1 MTFRDQIRFK
11 IQKLDRAIEAITNL
25 PTGRMH
31 LASSVAAS
39 ELATMLKA
47 DRTALRKLLGTGRRS
62 CGECGHPMV
71 PTGRARDCYIPP
83 ARQTFHMCATDGCGQ
98 RGVAIDDN

>member
-1 MTFRDQIRFK
+1 MTYRDQIRFK
-11 IQKLDRAIEAITNL
+11 IQKLDRAIKALGDL

-47 DRTALRKLLGTGRRS
+47 DRTALRQLLGTGRRS

-71 PTGRARDCYIPP
+71 PGGRPSVYIPE

-98 RGVAIDDN
+98 RGRTIDN